1 MANKTIKYS
10 KTETVKNESGEEETK
25 TINVFENF
33 EPWRYGEP
41 AIPTELYFLGV
52 GGNGYQQYFNTNGYG
67 VQEINATG
75 SDRSQLFQINGNPI
89 KGCIKGTVVTA
100 KELTRGQSNIELWME
115 NDKVYY
121 QTSDDN
127 TKTALKTTDGI
138 IPKRLGIALVG
149 GGGAAGYHT
158 DEKWKNEC
166 HMFHT
171 DMPGGGGGGGGIIW
185 GVVNL
190 EKLEADEKYTIEV
203 GLGGNGWGTKG
214 ADTTLSLLSP
224 TDDGKTASTK
234 LAIAGGGNGGGT
246 GRKSGATGGMGGT
259 CAFTTDTSYFIKCGQ
274 KAGNQGGSYSEL
286 NVDNEGQYI
295 GSSVES
301 NKFEITFI
309 PDGGKQDAGSDKHD
323 GIGETIENIVKK
335 EGRVYFA
342 IPGGNSF
349 KNGGYPMGN
358 NSVVVPEWGGGGMCW
373 TYNDNK
379 VDDAW
384 CESIWDTTADTYIKD
399 SSKARCGAKG
409 GWILFY

>member
-10 KTETVKNESGEEETK
+10 KTDPTGT
-25 TINVFENF
+25 TTTNVFENF
-33 EPWRYGEP
+33 EPWHYGEP

-75 SDRSQLFQINGNPI
+75 SDNASLFEINGKPI
-89 KGCIKGTVVTA
+89 RGCVKGTVVTA
-100 KELTRGQSNIELWME
+100 KGLARGQSNIELWME

-138 IPKRLGIALVG
+138 IPKRLGIALIG

-185 GVVNL
+185 GIVNL
-190 EKLEADEKYTIEV
+190 ESLKANEKYTVAV
-203 GLGGNGWGTKG
+203 GYGGNSSGGNGMNTI
-214 ADTTLSLLSP
+214 LSLLSP
-224 TDDGKTASTK
+224 TDDKEKASIT
-234 LAIAGGGNGGGT
+234 LAIAGGGKGGGT
-246 GRKSGATGGMGGT
+246 GRKSGAAGGIGGT
-259 CAFTTDTSYFIKCGQ
+259 CIFTANTNYFIRCGQ
-274 KAGNQGGSYSEL
+274 KTGSQGGSYSEL
-286 NVDNEGQYI
+286 NIDNEGQYI

-323 GIGETIENIVKK
+323 GIGETIENTAKK

-358 NSVVVPEWGGGGMCW
+358 NLVVIPEWGGGGMCW

-379 VDDAW
+379 VDGKW
-384 CESIWDTTADTYIKD
+384 CESIWADTADTYIKD

>member
-10 KTETVKNESGEEETK
+10 KTDPTGTTTTN
-25 TINVFENF
+25 IFENF
-33 EPWRYGEP
+33 ESWRYGEP
-41 AIPTELYFLGV
+41 AIPAELYFLGV
-52 GGNGYQQYFNTNGYG
+52 DGNGYQQYFDTNGYG
-67 VQEINATG
+67 VEEVNATD
-75 SDRSQLFQINGNPI
+75 SDSNQLFKINGKPI
-89 KGCIKGTVVTA
+89 RGCVKGTVVTA
-100 KELTRGQSNIELWME
+100 TNILASGRSDVEIW
-115 NDKVYY
+115 VYNGSAY
-121 QTSDDN
+121 Y
-127 TKTALKTTDGI
+127 KTTDDADNKTKIEKVITTADGST
-138 IPKRLGIALVG
+138 PKRLGIALIG

-185 GVVNL
+185 GIVNL
-190 EKLEADEKYTIEV
+190 ESLKANEKYTVAV
-203 GLGGNGWGTKG
+203 GYGGNSSGGNGMNTI
-214 ADTTLSLLSP
+214 LSLLSP
-224 TDDGKTASTK
+224 MDDEETVSTT
-234 LAIAGGGNGGGT
+234 LAIAGGGKGGGT
-246 GRKSGATGGMGGT
+246 GRKSGAAGGMGGT
-259 CAFTTDTSYFIKCGQ
+259 CVFTTDTNYFIKCGQ
-274 KAGNQGGSYSEL
+274 KAGSQGGSYSEL
-286 NVDNEGQYI
+286 NIDNEGQYI

-309 PDGGKQDAGSDKHD
+309 PDSGKQDAGSDKHD

-349 KNGGYPMGN
+349 KNGGYPMDN
-358 NSVVVPEWGGGGMCW
+358 NSVVIPEWGGGGMCW

-379 VDDAW
+379 VSYEW
-384 CESIWDTTADTYIKD
+384 CESIWANTADAYIKD